1 MALFRAESQQAREG
15 AWLGKIVLAR
25 PIPFA
30 LLTAAAAA
38 MAVSL
43 AAFFTLT
50 EYTRKARVTGTLA
63 PVEGVVRV
71 LAQQA
76 GRVESISVREGDSIM
91 RGETLFAVVDARAGA
106 SLEDLGAAIVRGA
119 RDRQGALERQ
129 REFVFAAM
137 RAEQSAFVQRRTGIE
152 REIASLDRELEAQ
165 ARRLALAA
173 NASGRADHLAGI
185 GFLSAAARDR
195 ERDAALEQE
204 ARHEA
209 MKRSR
214 FAFSREAAT
223 IELDAAA
230 ALARSHSQLA
240 GIELQRA
247 ALDQE
252 RVERGVQ
259 YQASIVAPVSGIVA
273 SVLVEPGQMVLAG
286 TTLATI
292 IAGDARLEAHLYS
305 PSRSIGFVRP
315 GQQVLVRFLAYPH
328 QKFGSHAARITM
340 VSRNALTPAELGF
353 APGDGGREPLFRIKA
368 ELASQSVSAYGRAEP
383 LQAGMQ
389 LEADVLLD
397 RRRLIEWIFEPLLSL
412 AGRA

>member
-15 AWLGKIVLAR
+15 AWLGRIVLAR
-25 PIPFA
+25 PLPFA
-30 LLTAAAAA
+30 LLTAC
-38 MAVSL
+38 AVAIAVAL
-43 AAFFTLT
+43 AAFFSLT

-63 PVEGVVRV
+63 PAEGVVRV
-71 LAQQA
+71 LAQQP
-76 GRVESISVREGDSIM
+76 GRVEVLAVREGDTVR
-91 RGETLFAVVDARAGA
+91 RGDTLLGLVDARAGA
-106 SLEDLGAAIVRGA
+106 TLEDLGDALVRGVRA
-119 RDRQGALERQ
+119 RQRALEQQ

-137 RAEQSAFVQRRTGIE
+137 RSEQQAFIQRRAGIE
-152 REIASLDRELEAQ
+152 REIASLEREIESQ
-165 ARRLALAA
+165 ARRAALAA
-173 NASGRADHLAGI
+173 DAGARADRLAEI

-195 ERDAALEQE
+195 ERDASLDHE

-214 FAFSREAAT
+214 LAFSREARS
-223 IELDAAA
+223 IDFDAAA
-230 ALARSHSQLA
+230 ALARSQAQLA
-240 GIELQRA
+240 ALDLQRA

-259 YQASIVAPVSGIVA
+259 YEAAIVAPVSGVVA

-292 IAGDARLEAHLYS
+292 IPEDARLEAHLYS

-315 GQQVLVRFLAYPH
+315 GQEVLVRLLAYPH
-328 QKFGSHAARITM
+328 QKFGAHRARITM
-340 VSRNALTPAELGF
+340 VSRNALAPAELGF
-353 APGDGGREPLFRIKA
+353 APGDGGREPLYRIKA

-412 AGRA
+412 AGRT

>member
-25 PIPFA
+25 PLSFT
-30 LLTAAAAA
+30 LLTAAAIAIAA
-38 MAVSL
+38 AL
-43 AAFFTLT
+43 AAFFCLT

-63 PVEGVVRV
+63 PAEGVVRV
-71 LAQQA
+71 LAQQP
-76 GRVESISVREGDSIM
+76 GRVESLAVREGDSVA
-91 RGETLFAVVDARAGA
+91 RGDTLLGIADARTGA
-106 SLEDLGAAIVRGA
+106 SLEDLGDALVRGV
-119 RDRQGALERQ
+119 RGRQRALEQQ

-137 RAEQSAFVQRRTGIE
+137 RSEQQAFAQRRAGIE
-152 REIASLDRELEAQ
+152 RELASLDRELEAQ
-165 ARRLALAA
+165 ARRLELAA
-173 NASGRADHLAGI
+173 GAALRAERLAGI

-195 ERDAALEQE
+195 ERDASLDHE

-214 FAFSREAAT
+214 LAFAREAAS
-223 IELDAAA
+223 IGLDASA
-230 ALARSHSQLA
+230 ALARSQAQLA
-240 GIELQRA
+240 GIDLQRA

-259 YQASIVAPVSGIVA
+259 YHAAIVAPVSGIVA

-286 TTLATI
+286 TTLVTLI
-292 IAGDARLEAHLYS
+292 PEDARLEAHLYS

-315 GQQVLVRFLAYPH
+315 GQDVLVRFLAYPH
-328 QKFGSHAARITM
+328 QKFGAHSARITM
-340 VSRNALTPAELGF
+340 VSRNALAPAELGF
-353 APGDGGREPLFRIKA
+353 APGDGGREPLYRIKA
-368 ELASQSVSAYGRAEP
+368 ELASQSVPAYGRAEP

-389 LEADVLLD
+389 VEADVLLD

-412 AGRA
+412 AGRT

>member
-1 MALFRAESQQAREG
+1 MTLFRAESQQAREG
-15 AWLGKIVLAR
+15 AWLGRIVLAR
-25 PIPFA
+25 PISFA
-30 LLTAAAAA
+30 LLTAT
-38 MAVSL
+38 AVAIAISL
-43 AAFFTLT
+43 AAFFSLT

-63 PVEGVVRV
+63 PAEGVVRV

-76 GRVESISVREGDSIM
+76 GRVESISVREGDSIV
-91 RGETLFAVVDARAGA
+91 RGETLLGIADARAGA
-106 SLEDLGAAIVRGA
+106 SLEDLGAAIVRGV
-119 RDRQGALERQ
+119 RDRQRALEQQ
-129 REFVFAAM
+129 REFMFAAM
-137 RAEQSAFVQRRTGIE
+137 RSEQGSFVQRRAGID
-152 REIASLDRELEAQ
+152 REIASLDREIESQ
-165 ARRLALAA
+165 ARRVALAA
-173 NASGRADHLAGI
+173 EAIGRAERLAGI

-195 ERDAALEQE
+195 ERDASLDHE

-209 MKRSR
+209 MRRSR
-214 FAFSREAAT
+214 LAFSREAAS
-223 IELDAAA
+223 IEFDAAA
-230 ALARSHSQLA
+230 ALARSRAQLA
-240 GIELQRA
+240 GIDLQRA

-292 IAGDARLEAHLYS
+292 IPEDARLEAHLYS

-315 GQQVLVRFLAYPH
+315 GQRVLVRFLAYPH

-340 VSRNALTPAELGF
+340 VSRNALAPAELGF
-353 APGDGGREPLFRIKA
+353 APGDGGREPLYRIKA
-368 ELASQSVSAYGRAEP
+368 ELASQSVPAYGRAEP

-389 LEADVLLD
+389 LEADVQLD